1 MIKIQSGLGMDKK
14 RLKDFIHP
22 HWGSIVGQENDI
34 RITVLKE
41 EVALWEKR
49 CEDNPD
55 DIPYLGY
62 IRTTLKDRVKELEED
77 ERLDQ
82 EKDNGTKRK

>member
-1 MIKIQSGLGMDKK
+1 MIKIQNGLDMDKK
-14 RLKDFIHP
+14 RLKDFTHH

-49 CEDNPD
+49 LSDKPD

-62 IRTTLKDRVKELEED
+62 IRTTLKDRIKELE
-77 ERLDQ
+77 
-82 EKDNGTKRK
+82 KNG